1 MASETTTAAD
11 LIVPE
16 VWGPAV
22 MSAVLQ
28 KAVLA
33 PLVTNDETLVGQ
45 PGDTIS
51 FPKFG
56 YIGDA
61 VDLSEGVAIEL
72 KKLTMTDSTA
82 TIKEAGTGVELTD
95 KAIVTAL
102 GRPLDQAVGQLATS
116 IARKI
121 DTDIRSAAQA
131 AVMGSTPGDGA
142 PLRAHTD
149 ASLFPTA
156 LSWEAVTAGIAA
168 LGDDWD
174 PAEMAGLVIHSA
186 QHVSLLN
193 DSNFIGIDKMGQ
205 NSAILRGQVGQI
217 GQVPVIVSDRT
228 TSWTNEGKTY
238 FDALLIKRNALTLA
252 YKRRPVV
259 ERDRDILRRTNVVT
273 TNVHYAVKR
282 TDDRGIVVIST
293 EA

>member
-22 MSAVLQ
+22 MTAILK

-82 TIKEAGTGVELTD
+82 TIKEAGTGVEITD

-121 DTDIRSAAQA
+121 DTDIRVAAESTVGTSPL
-131 AVMGSTPGDGA
+131 AVASVA
-142 PLRAHTD
+142 
-149 ASLFPTA
+149 ASLN
-156 LSWEAVTAGIAA
+156 WEAVTAGIAL
-168 LGDDWD
+168 LGDEWD

-193 DSNFIGIDKMGQ
+193 DANFIGIDKMGN
-205 NSAILRGQVGQI
+205 NSVILRGQVGQI
-217 GQVPVIVSDRT
+217 GQVPVIVSDRAT
-228 TSWTNEGKTY
+228 ENLDGSFN
-238 FDALLIKRNALTLA
+238 ALLIKRNSLTLA
-252 YKRRPVV
+252 YKRRPIV

-282 TDDRGIVVIST
+282 TDDRGVVVIPT
-293 EA
+293 GV

>member
-1 MASETTTAAD
+1 MASELTTAAD

-16 VWGPAV
+16 VWGPAI
-22 MSAVLQ
+22 MEAVLK

-33 PLVTNDETLVGQ
+33 QFATIDNTLVGQ

-72 KKLTMTDSTA
+72 KKLSMTDSSA

-102 GRPLDQAVGQLATS
+102 GRPLDQAVSQLSMAV
-116 IARKI
+116 ARKI
-121 DTDIRSAAQA
+121 DTDIRAAA
-131 AVMGSTPGDGA
+131 EDDTVTA
-142 PLRAHTD
+142 PLAVSTV
-149 ASLFPTA
+149 ATA
-156 LSWEAVTAGIAA
+156 LSWEAVTAGIAL
-168 LGDDWD
+168 LGDEWE
-174 PAEMAGLVIHSA
+174 PSEMAALVIHSA

-193 DSNFIGIDKMGQ
+193 DPNFIGLDKFGN
-205 NSAILRGQVGQI
+205 NSVLVRGQVGAI
-217 GQVPVIVSDRT
+217 GQVPVVISDRAT
-228 TSWTNEGKTY
+228 ENLDGSFN
-238 FDALLIKRNALTLA
+238 ALMIRRNALTLA
-252 YKRRPVV
+252 YKQQPIV

-282 TDDRGIVVIST
+282 TDDRGIVVIPT
-293 EA
+293 GV

>member
-22 MSAVLQ
+22 MSVILQ

-61 VDLSEGVAIEL
+61 VDLDEGVAIEL
-72 KKLTMTDSTA
+72 KKLTMTDSSA

-95 KAIVTAL
+95 TALATSL
-102 GRPLDQAVGQLATS
+102 GRPLDMAVSQLATS

-121 DTDIRSAAQA
+121 DTDIRAAA
-131 AVMGSTPGDGA
+131 ESTVGTS
-142 PLRAHTD
+142 PLVVAD
-149 ASLFPTA
+149 TA
-156 LSWEAVTAGIAA
+156 DVLDWEAVTAGIAL
-168 LGDDWD
+168 LGDEWE
-174 PAEMAGLVIHSA
+174 PTEMSGLVIHSA

-193 DSNFIGIDKMGQ
+193 DPNFIGIDKMGN
-205 NSAILRGQVGQI
+205 NSVLLRGQVGSI
-217 GQVPVIVSDRT
+217 GQVPVIISDRAT
-228 TSWTNEGKTY
+228 RTGAGTELSPYVYK
-238 FDALLIKRNALTLA
+238 ALMIRRNALTLA
-252 YKRRPVV
+252 YKRRPIV

-282 TDDRGIVVIST
+282 TDDRGVVVIPT
-293 EA
+293 KA

>member
-22 MSAVLQ
+22 MSAILK

-33 PLVTNDETLVGQ
+33 SLVTNDETLVGQ

-72 KKLTMTDSTA
+72 KKLTMTDSSA
-82 TIKEAGTGVELTD
+82 TIKEAGTGIELTD
-95 KAIVTAL
+95 TALATAL

-121 DTDIRSAAQA
+121 DTDIRVAAESTVGTSPLIVATA
-131 AVMGSTPGDGA
+131 AAKLD
-142 PLRAHTD
+142 
-149 ASLFPTA
+149 
-156 LSWEAVTAGIAA
+156 WEAVTAGIAL
-168 LGDDWD
+168 LGDEWD

-193 DSNFIGIDKMGQ
+193 DPNFIGIDKMGQ
-205 NSAILRGQVGQI
+205 NSVLLRGQVGQI
-217 GQVPVIVSDRT
+217 GQVPVIVSDRAT
-228 TSWTNEGKTY
+228 AITDIDSGTAGNQPGYK
-238 FDALLIKRNALTLA
+238 ALLIKRNALTLA
-252 YKRRPVV
+252 YKRRPIV

-282 TDDRGIVVIST
+282 TDDRGIVVIPT
-293 EA
+293 GV